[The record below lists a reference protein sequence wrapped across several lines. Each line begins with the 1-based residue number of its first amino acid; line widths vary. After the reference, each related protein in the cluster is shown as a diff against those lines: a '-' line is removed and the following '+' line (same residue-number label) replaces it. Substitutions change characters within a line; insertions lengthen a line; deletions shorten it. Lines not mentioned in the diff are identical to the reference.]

1 MSKIVLELQRDA
13 VESNSDVVSL
23 LRKAYLVA
31 RKLKLKEFES
41 WINNELNGYKH
52 NKVPN
57 YRIFK
62 GRLKGRNILNSW
74 EEITVP
80 SKYEKLINNYEMR
93 QPIFDVVNMCNNKK
107 INSTKISLP
116 SNLNKKF
123 LDFFDDETEFAIFIS
138 KNQLYTVIERVKNI
152 ILDWTINLEENGILG
167 ENLEF
172 SSFEQECAQKNP
184 IIYNYTNNFYGNV
197 NNTQI
202 QQDTKKSI
210 QSKK

>member
-41 WINNELNGYKH
+41 WINNELNGYEH

-62 GRLKGRNILNSW
+62 GRLKGRNILKSW

-93 QPIFDVVNMCNNKK
+93 QPIFTVVNMCNNKK

-116 SNLNKKF
+116 SKLNKIF
-123 LDFFDDETEFAIFIS
+123 LDFFDDETEFAISIS
-138 KNQLYTVIERVKNI
+138 NNQLYAVIEKVKNI

-172 SSFEQECAQKNP
+172 SNFERECAQKNP

-202 QQDTKKSI
+202 QQDAKKSI
-210 QSKK
+210 QS